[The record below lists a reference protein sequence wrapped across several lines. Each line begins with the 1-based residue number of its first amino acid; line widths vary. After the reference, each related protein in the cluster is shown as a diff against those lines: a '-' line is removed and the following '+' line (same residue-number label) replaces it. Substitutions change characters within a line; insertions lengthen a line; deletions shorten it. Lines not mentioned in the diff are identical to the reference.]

1 MTFRKVLKLIPV
13 MFCTVTT
20 IFFFILGIQSII
32 FFPDVVFKGPDIL
45 FFLFMTFLTTLPTFI
60 LIQKDTASRLER
72 IIKQI
77 LHFLVSGCLVFGF
90 LIYLGYLIMET
101 AIYAIIMFSF
111 MYIAGYVIMEIR
123 DRKLAA
129 KLNERIVL
137 LQNDNAQQED

>member
-1 MTFRKVLKLIPV
+1 MTFQKVLRLIPI

-32 FFPDVVFKGPDIL
+32 FFPDVTFKGPDIL

-60 LIQKDTASRLER
+60 LVQKDTASRFER

-90 LIYLGYLIMET
+90 LIYLEYLIMET
-101 AIYAIIMFSF
+101 AIYAITMFSL
-111 MYIAGYVIMEIR
+111 MYIVGYTIMEIR

-129 KLNERIVL
+129 KLNERINM
-137 LQNDNAQQED
+137 LQDEDT